1 MSFII
6 IPSTGTTVSAFQI
19 DYTCNATYTGSGPNP
34 YTLVTW
40 AASPTIASAA
50 VARTSNTVLTL
61 NAGTYELFVQFEAVS
76 FGGGT
81 YAFVRSTTNDGTTA
95 TNTTKSVTAFGDSYT
110 DGVPSLIVGNRQFG
124 FVFPVANTF
133 TLSWVIGS
141 DSASTGT
148 FSGHVYLLKT
158 A

>member
-6 IPSTGTTVSAFQI
+6 IPATGTTVSAFQI

-61 NAGTYELFVQFEAVS
+61 NAGTYELFVQFEVIPLALDWSVYVRAS
-76 FGGGT
+76 TNNGT
-81 YAFVRSTTNDGTTA
+81 TTTNIDRR
-95 TNTTKSVTAFGDSYT
+95 VTGYGSSFT
-110 DGVPSLIVGNRQFG
+110 DGVPDMISGNRQFG
-124 FVFPVANTF
+124 FVLPVVNTF
-133 TLSWVIGS
+133 TLSCVIGL
-141 DSASTGT
+141 DSAATGT
-148 FSGHVYLLKT
+148 FSGLIYLLKT